1 MRRAPFARRLAALLA
16 AALLAAFGLG
26 GCQGSKGQETSAPP
40 EKASS
45 GIATKLSGPV
55 EITFWHAMTGK
66 HEEALRTIAENFT
79 KEHPDIRIKLEAQGN
94 YGDLQQKLT
103 AAAKSHT
110 LPVMAQVIET
120 WVTDFRQNGLVA
132 DLTPY
137 IENPEIGWNKQE
149 LDDIVEV
156 FRKANQWDGKYYSLP
171 FSKSTQILY
180 YNTDYFQELG
190 LQPPKTW
197 DELKEA
203 AKKLTGEKNGRR
215 VIGMG
220 FENSVGWQFHQWV
233 KQAGGRYV
241 DEATGEVLFDSPEGR
256 EALGFLVGL
265 FQEEVARLAG
275 EDQYVS
281 NPFGRGDVGMYIGS
295 SAGIPF
301 VAKAAEGNIHWA
313 AAPVP
318 AGEEK
323 AVAFAGNAVA
333 VFDSAKPEEK
343 LAAWLFIKY
352 LLNTDNTVFWAKSTG
367 YLPIRY
373 SALETKE
380 WQDYVA
386 QNPAYGVGTRQF
398 DYGFFD
404 PRIPGFDAALKEI
417 DKEIQA
423 ALLGQKS
430 ADAALRDAA
439 RAAQAAIDRAKE
451 RAK

>member
-1 MRRAPFARRLAALLA
+1 MRRAPFARRLGILLVAVLLA
-16 AALLAAFGLG
+16 ALTMG
-26 GCQGSKGQETSAPP
+26 GCRGSETQKTSAPA
-40 EKASS
+40 ETSS
-45 GIATKLSGPV
+45 IATKLTGPV
-55 EITFWHAMTGK
+55 EVTFWHAMTGK
-66 HEEALRTIAENFT
+66 HEEALRTIAENFM
-79 KEHPDIRIKLEAQGN
+79 KEHPDVRIKLEAQGN
-94 YGDLQQKLT
+94 YGDLQQKLV

-137 IENPEIGWNKQE
+137 IENSEIGWSKQE

-180 YNTDYFQELG
+180 YNTDYFREAG

-233 KQAGGRYV
+233 RQAGGRYV
-241 DEATGEVLFDSPEGR
+241 DEATGKVLFDSPEGR

-265 FQEEVARLAG
+265 FQEKVARLAG
-275 EDQYVS
+275 EDQYMS

-318 AGEEK
+318 AGKEK

-373 SALETKE
+373 SALKTKE
-380 WQDYVA
+380 WEDYVA
-386 QNPAYGVGTRQF
+386 QNPAYGVGTQQF

-430 ADAALRDAA
+430 PDDALKAA
-439 RAAQAAIDRAKE
+439 AQAAQAAIDRAKE

>member
-1 MRRAPFARRLAALLA
+1 MRRAPFARRLGILFVAILLA
-16 AALLAAFGLG
+16 ALTLG
-26 GCQGSKGQETSAPP
+26 GCQGNETQ
-40 EKASS
+40 KASS
-45 GIATKLSGPV
+45 PAGTSNIATKLTGPV

-66 HEEALRTIAENFT
+66 HEETLRTIAENFM

-94 YGDLQQKLT
+94 YGDLQQKLV

-110 LPVMAQVIET
+110 PPVMAQVIET

-137 IENPEIGWNKQE
+137 IENPEIGWSKQE

-180 YNTDYFQELG
+180 YNTDYFREAG
-190 LQPPKTW
+190 IQPPKTW
-197 DELKEA
+197 EELKEA
-203 AKKLTGEKNGRR
+203 AKKLTGDKNGKH

-241 DEATGEVLFDSPEGR
+241 DEATGKVLFDSPEGK
-256 EALGFLVGL
+256 EALDFLVGL
-265 FQEEVARLAG
+265 FQDKVARLAG
-275 EDQYVS
+275 EDQYMS

-318 AGEEK
+318 AGKEK

-333 VFDSAKPEEK
+333 VFDSAKPDEK

-373 SALETKE
+373 SALKTKE
-380 WQDYVA
+380 WEDYVA
-386 QNPAYGVGTRQF
+386 QNPAYGVGTQQF

-430 ADAALRDAA
+430 PDDALKAA
-439 RAAQAAIDRAKE
+439 AQAAQAAIDRAKE